1 MVSMVEVAIS
11 KIDNETTTD
20 LVVPKR
26 EPAPD
31 GPGSMSSSASTPEPE
46 GETLTQD
53 VAQTQKRRKGGRKP
67 VGHEAGNMA
76 LVPQQ
81 RGERSSH

>member
-1 MVSMVEVAIS
+1 MVSMVDVGIS
-11 KIDNETTTD
+11 KINHENATD

-31 GPGSMSSSASTPEPE
+31 GTGSMSSSTSTPEPE

-53 VAQTQKRRKGGRKP
+53 VVQTQKRRKGGRKP
-67 VGHEAGNMA
+67 VGRGAGSTA
-76 LVPQQ
+76 VAP
-81 RGERSSH
+81 